1 MAFSIHSFARMFGLL
16 VALAA
21 GMASAPVRAAELTAV
36 PGNGLKLAYDVY
48 TGGVHVIVLD
58 VGMNYGADDY
68 NLTVAAETR
77 GFIGWMFPW
86 QSKITS
92 HGLFDSAQALPS
104 LYRTDSLFRGSNRL
118 VEIDYA
124 KPGLKIRIEPPPDDD
139 ERDRVGEDMRR
150 GTLDPLSGIFAA
162 IRAIADGGG
171 CDRTVPVFDG
181 RRRYDFVVDRGSR
194 EKLAASS
201 YSSFAGDAL
210 LCHFR
215 MERRAGFWRQERAGE
230 VRGLE
235 DGLVWLAPVAG
246 GTLPVPVRVQA
257 ISAFGSAF
265 MHLRDAKSQP
275 PAAPAAVK
283 AAIPIGSGLKP
294 ASPVGPNG

>member
-1 MAFSIHSFARMFGLL
+1 MAFSIHSLARVFGLFA
-16 VALAA
+16 ALAA
-21 GMASAPVRAAELTAV
+21 GLAAGPVRAAELTAT

-48 TGGVHVIVLD
+48 TGGVHVVVLD
-58 VGMNYGADDY
+58 VGLSYGADDY
-68 NLTVAAETR
+68 KLTVAAETR

-92 HGLFDSAQALPS
+92 HGLFNATQALPS
-104 LYRTDSLFRGSNRL
+104 LYRTDSLFRGTNRL

-124 KPGLKIRIEPPPDDD
+124 KNGLKIRIEPPSDDD

-181 RRRYDFVVDRGSR
+181 RRRYDFVVDRGGR

-257 ISAFGSAF
+257 ISPFGSAF
-265 MHLRDAKSQP
+265 MHLRDAQSLP
-275 PAAPAAVK
+275 PANGKIK
-283 AAIPIGSGLKP
+283 ASVPIGSSGIKP
-294 ASPVGPNG
+294 ASPVGSNG